1 MLIGKRACMGESLAR
16 NTFYLFTAALVKT
29 FNFSAV
35 SHKLLPTLEPIN
47 DFTLNCE
54 GFETVILRRN

>member
-1 MLIGKRACMGESLAR
+1 MGESLAR

-47 DFTLNCE
+47 GFTLNCE